1 MLENIEKATSNISL
15 PYCNER
21 KIYLIAYCFYILFCL
36 SSAGGQ
42 LADTSV
48 PLFNAAPQPSTP
60 ENKMSADSDLDV
72 LDLELREEG
81 YQVPVHSIADSLDLQ

>member
-15 PYCNER
+15 PYCIKR
-21 KIYLIAYCFYILFCL
+21 KIYLIVYCFYILFCL
-36 SSAGGQ
+36 SSVGGQ

-48 PLFNAAPQPSTP
+48 PLFDAVPQPSTP

-72 LDLELREEG
+72 LDLELNDSEEKA
-81 YQVPVHSIADSLDLQ
+81 IR

>member
-1 MLENIEKATSNISL
+1 MMLENIQKAALNISL
-15 PYCNER
+15 PSCNVI
-21 KIYLIAYCFYILFCL
+21 KIYLIVYWFDIFF
-36 SSAGGQ
+36 SVGGQ

-72 LDLELREEG
+72 LDLELNDREKKA
-81 YQVPVHSIADSLDLQ
+81 IR